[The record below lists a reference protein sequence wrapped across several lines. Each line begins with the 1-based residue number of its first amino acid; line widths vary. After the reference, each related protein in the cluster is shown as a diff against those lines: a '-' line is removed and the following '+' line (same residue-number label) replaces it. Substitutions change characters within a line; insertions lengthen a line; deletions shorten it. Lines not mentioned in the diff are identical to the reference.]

1 MLEATWDDDTVH
13 VLESP
18 FNRKGDW
25 IMPQRPERK
34 RGAQPGNCNAVR
46 SSARLLWKRNF
57 IRVRDSWV
65 GRPIQET
72 VAGLFS
78 DLAEPTQ
85 REKEIVETIA
95 RAKGCMLLVEREA
108 KKHGLINEVDGR
120 LIIDPVGAELRQ
132 WMKLELDGL
141 RLLPLERRAR
151 TLDLAQEI
159 AHAQRRDDA
168 DAPEQESVA

>member
-1 MLEATWDDDTVH
+1 M
-13 VLESP
+13 
-18 FNRKGDW
+18 
-25 IMPQRPERK
+25 PERK
-34 RGAQPGNCNAVR
+34 RRGAQPGNCNAVK

-65 GRPIQET
+65 GRPIQQT

-108 KKHGLINEVDGR
+108 KKHGLIERNRWSADHN
-120 LIIDPVGAELRQ
+120 DPVGAELRQ

-159 AHAQRRDDA
+159 AQSQRQEAVDA
-168 DAPEQESVA
+168 ESQDQESA